1 MNETARKKALS
12 LLDKRDY
19 SRKMLID
26 KLTDKGVTAEDAA
39 EVVDRLCAVGVVDD
53 ARYAALVVR
62 HYSGR
67 GYGERRIREELY
79 HRGIDRDLWDEA
91 LEEAGEPDSTVYGSF
106 PPGSGDPFPRRIW
119 NARAATSSDGVF
131 PVRRSAALWRDM
143 PRRMRNDNGT

>member
-1 MNETARKKALS
+1 MNEAARKRALS

-79 HRGIDRDLWDEA
+79 HRGIGRELWDEA
-91 LEEAGEPDSTVYGSF
+91 LEEAGEPDSTVSPEDMERARSYLL
-106 PPGSGDPFPRRIW
+106 RRGFS
-119 NARAATSSDGVF
+119 REE
-131 PVRRSAALWRDM
+131 VRGALERYASENEE
-143 PRRMRNDNGT
+143 R

>member
-1 MNETARKKALS
+1 MNEAARKKALS

-79 HRGIDRDLWDEA
+79 HRGIGRELWDEA
-91 LEEAGEPDSTVYGSF
+91 LVEAGEPDSTVYRLLSARLRGSVS
-106 PPGSGDPFPRRIW
+106 PEDMERARSYLLRRGFS
-119 NARAATSSDGVF
+119 REE
-131 PVRRSAALWRDM
+131 VRGALERYASENEE
-143 PRRMRNDNGT
+143 R